1 MTGARRRWRVMLLAM
16 ALASL
21 AGVVPRPAPAI
32 TWSGVSVPLGYQSW
46 HAKTAGGTTTRVSQ
60 LYFPIVVTTGL
71 GPHADL
77 VLSSSLAGSGA
88 EREGQPANSLDG
100 PSAFTAQV
108 FLRLAGD
115 RLLVQAGIIP
125 PSGRWG
131 LDAEEMAV
139 AQAIGLP
146 VFGFGLKQYGSGLQ
160 RGGAATVAFP
170 LSPFAN
176 LTVGAGGIHR
186 GEFRLQEGT
195 QSYHPASEWA
205 LTSGLD
211 LGTPDGAGQPL
222 HLDATY
228 RSFGEDE
235 VDGAKA
241 FAEGDQV
248 ELQMEGRA
256 GGVAMR
262 SHGFV
267 RAVLKGENTMFS
279 SVGATVA
286 SVKANSGDGYFA
298 RLGLD
303 RPLRGSLRGGAD
315 VEWNHVTGSDTF
327 GRNGTAYGIGPA
339 LISPLGRGGATLELR
354 GLFQWGVIEGTGG
367 SPDSDLSGFSIFANF
382 RWRPPS

>member
-1 MTGARRRWRVMLLAM
+1 M

-21 AGVVPRPAPAI
+21 AGAVPEPARAI
-32 TWSGVSVPLGYQSW
+32 TWGGVSVPFGYQSW
-46 HAKTAGGTTTRVSQ
+46 LAKTGGTTTRVSQ

-77 VLSSSLAGSGA
+77 VLSTSLAGSGA

-100 PSAFTAQV
+100 ASAFTAQV

-139 AQAIGLP
+139 SQAIGLP
-146 VFGFGLKQYGSGLQ
+146 VLGFGLKQYGSGLQ
-160 RGGAATVAFP
+160 RGGAATIAFP
-170 LSPFAN
+170 FSPTAN
-176 LTVGAGGIHR
+176 FTVGVGGIHR
-186 GEFRLQEGT
+186 GKYRLQEGGGDY
-195 QSYHPASEWA
+195 SPASEWA

-211 LGTPDGAGQPL
+211 LGTPDPGGAGQPV

-228 RSFGEDE
+228 RLFGEDE
-235 VDGAKA
+235 VDGARA

-248 ELQMEGRA
+248 ELQVEGRT
-256 GGVAMR
+256 GGAAMR
-262 SHGFV
+262 SHGFARV
-267 RAVLKGENTMFS
+267 VLKGENTVFS
-279 SVGATVA
+279 SVGATVSSLKA
-286 SVKANSGDGYFA
+286 SSGDGYFA
-298 RLGLD
+298 RLGFD
-303 RPLRGSLRGGAD
+303 RPLRSGLRGGAD
-315 VEWNHVTGSDTF
+315 LEWNHVTGSDTF

-354 GLFQWGVIEGTGG
+354 GMFQWGVIEGTSGG
-367 SPDSDLSGFSIFANF
+367 PDSDLSGFSIFANF